1 MKRNLKESVRDI
13 RNMIGRIDHPTI
25 VEAPG
30 PGDEESDFIEDE
42 SSADVAGDIGID
54 GVERGMNVV
63 NVPAAKTYEF
73 EKQVF
78 SQLEDFQKTNNP
90 SVTELFKS
98 LNSKGIKSTNDFKSG
113 ELFSLM
119 SKLGGGKSPFSLESN
134 LGKDYK
140 FKFKTKLGKN
150 LVFKT
155 DLKLK
160 QKSSGI
166 PNIADGF
173 KFGGVNASLNLT
185 IPNKDKSKSAQKKFN
200 SGSGNY
206 KV

>member
-1 MKRNLKESVRDI
+1 MKSTLKESVRDI

-30 PGDEESDFIEDE
+30 DEGDE
-42 SSADVAGDIGID
+42 GGK
-54 GVERGMNVV
+54 GLNVV
-63 NVPAAKTYEF
+63 KVPAVKTYDF

-78 SQLEDFQKTNNP
+78 SQLKDYQKANNP
-90 SVTELFKS
+90 SATELFKT
-98 LNSKGIKSTNDFKSG
+98 LNSKGIKSTNDFKAG

-119 SKLGGGKSPFSLESN
+119 SKIGGSKSPFSLESN

-185 IPNKDKSKSAQKKFN
+185 IPNKDKAKSAKKKFN
-200 SGSGNY
+200 SQTSGY

>member
-1 MKRNLKESVRDI
+1 MKRTLKESVRDI

-30 PGDEESDFIEDE
+30 DEVEENPSPGG
-42 SSADVAGDIGID
+42 SSKGTALEKGL
-54 GVERGMNVV
+54 NLV
-63 NVPAAKTYEF
+63 NVPATKTYEM

-78 SQLEDFQKTNNP
+78 SQLEDWQKTNNP
-90 SVTELFKS
+90 SATELFKT
-98 LNSKGIKSTNDFKSG
+98 LNSNGIKSTNDFKAG

-119 SKLGGGKSPFSLESN
+119 SKLGSGKGPFSLESN

-185 IPNKDKSKSAQKKFN
+185 IPNKDKKNTYSQKGK
-200 SGSGNY
+200 G
-206 KV
+206 VRL

>member
-1 MKRNLKESVRDI
+1 
-13 RNMIGRIDHPTI
+13 MIGRIDHPTI
-25 VEAPG
+25 VEAPE
-30 PGDEESDFIEDE
+30 PGDEE
-42 SSADVAGDIGID
+42 ID
-54 GVERGMNVV
+54 DRDNAERGGGIGADEVEKGINIV
-63 NVPAAKTYEF
+63 NVPAAKTYDF

-78 SQLEDFQKTNNP
+78 SQLEDYQKTNNP
-90 SVTELFKS
+90 SATELFKT

-119 SKLGGGKSPFSLESN
+119 SKMGGGKSPFSLESN

-185 IPNKDKSKSAQKKFN
+185 IPNKDKAKAAKKKFN
-200 SGSGNY
+200 SQTSGY

>member
-1 MKRNLKESVRDI
+1 MKRTLKESVRDI
-13 RNMIGRIDHPTI
+13 RKMIGRIDHPTI

-30 PGDEESDFIEDE
+30 DEEGIGDEGDVGADE
-42 SSADVAGDIGID
+42 VEKGI
-54 GVERGMNVV
+54 NIV
-63 NVPAAKTYEF
+63 NIPAARTYDF

-78 SQLEDFQKTNNP
+78 SQLEDYQKTNNP
-90 SVTELFKS
+90 SVTELFKT

-185 IPNKDKSKSAQKKFN
+185 IPNKDKAKTSKTKFN
-200 SGSGNY
+200 SKASGY